1 MGLSFYGVMNMSF
14 QKGQKIYLK
23 SVPPVLYGTI
33 THIIDEGSGED
44 PSIVFQPQS
53 IRRRASNFE
62 SAEIPEA
69 PLEKFVRVMN
79 GPLGQ
84 IPAQWNVD
92 RNNPEL
98 LHKMF
103 ELFSELGWLKPLP
116 KK

>member
-1 MGLSFYGVMNMSF
+1 MAF
-14 QKGQKIYLK
+14 QKGQKVYLK
-23 SVPPVLYGTI
+23 NVPPVLYGTV
-33 THIIDEGSGED
+33 THLIDEGPGEG

-62 SAEIPEA
+62 SAEIPES
-69 PLEKFVRVMN
+69 PLENFVRVMN

-84 IPAQWNVD
+84 IPAQWNAD
-92 RNNPEL
+92 PNNPEL
-98 LHKMF
+98 RGKMF